1 MDLLVICWG
10 VSSPPLPELFC
21 VFLNYHR
28 FHSSRTE
35 QLQKTI
41 HHRCHTLLGATFAVR
56 PMTHLI
62 NWCCWLL
69 SVVFTSSILP
79 CSPHKLKIDCV
90 SARIKNSC
98 VTFQCTS
105 TGQVRFSQTVVIVI
119 PLTVILSLGAAGA
132 YPSCL
137 FGSSATQV
145 MLVKVFKVKS
155 N

>member
-1 MDLLVICWG
+1 MDLLVICCV

-28 FHSSRTE
+28 FHSSCTE
-35 QLQKTI
+35 QRQKTI

-79 CSPHKLKIDCV
+79 CSPHKLKIDSV
-90 SARIKNSC
+90 GAHIKNGC

-119 PLTVILSLGAAGA
+119 PLTVILSLGLLELIPAVCLD
-132 YPSCL
+132 PQLLRSC
-137 FGSSATQV
+137 
-145 MLVKVFKVKS
+145 
-155 N
+155 